1 MDIKTNLY
9 PSFWKI
15 IKHRF
20 NDKNINKDLKCPM
33 NASDYQAVQQ
43 AANIYKLVYETIFSR
58 TRGRISDPKEL
69 SLDEND
75 LLEIYTERLN
85 NVIANPRVR
94 RLFSSLTLDDEI
106 QQLDFMLNNSVDETA
121 DMNFVVGILVLGMT
135 IEWLQPQVDSIM
147 HTSVMIGGKEEKKLL
162 DNHKNMIDRLD
173 SMKIELNKRIRDY
186 GYMYN
191 SYINTES

>member
-1 MDIKTNLY
+1 MTL
-9 PSFWKI
+9 P
-15 IKHRF
+15 
-20 NDKNINKDLKCPM
+20 
-33 NASDYQAVQQ
+33 
-43 AANIYKLVYETIFSR
+43 YETIFSR
-58 TRGRISDPKEL
+58 TRGRINDPKEL

-106 QQLDFMLNNSVDETA
+106 QQLDFTLNNSVDETA
-121 DMNFVVGILVLGMT
+121 DMNFVIGILVLGMT

-147 HTSVMIGGKEEKKLL
+147 HTSVMIGSKEERKIL